1 MVADRRATVGTRRND
16 GGAVTVRG
24 GAMRSK
30 AVGLVIQDGGGKTT
44 SHGGAGRSVAGWVPG
59 KENRGGGR
67 ILYGQEGIGWTP
79 NGHVG
84 RNLQQ
89 NDG

>member
-1 MVADRRATVGTRRND
+1 MTVGTRRND

-30 AVGLVIQDGGGKTT
+30 AVGPVIQDGGGETT
-44 SHGGAGRSVAGWVPG
+44 PHGGAGRSVAGWVPD

-67 ILYGQEGIGWTP
+67 ILYGQQEIGWTP
-79 NGHVG
+79 NEHVG
-84 RNLQQ
+84 RNPAK
-89 NDG
+89 ND